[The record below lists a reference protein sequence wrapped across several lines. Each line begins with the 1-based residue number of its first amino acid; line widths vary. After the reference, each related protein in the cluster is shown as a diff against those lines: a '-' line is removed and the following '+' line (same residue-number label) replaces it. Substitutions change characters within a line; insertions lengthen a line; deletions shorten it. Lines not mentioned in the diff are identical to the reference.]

1 MARKFF
7 KVATFNL
14 LNLAMPGQPYYN
26 LTCDEATYKRK
37 VEWVSAH
44 LRYMNPD
51 IVGFQEVFHP
61 EALEEVITAA
71 TSYQN
76 ANILVADRPE
86 DGGPSVALV
95 SRFPVSDMDVIA
107 DFPEQALLEIDGM
120 NVPIKKFSRPVL
132 RAKLRLSDELSVTVY
147 VAHLKSKRPKLPDGV
162 NQHDPRVRSMG
173 EARSLIVRAAEA
185 TALRHLLLDTLE
197 GTTYPVIAMG
207 DLNDDGESVT
217 SRILVGEEP
226 WRNLKLHDKQRL
238 WDVHLYNVKDI
249 QARQSYRDVYYTH
262 IHNGHYDSL
271 DHILV
276 SQEFVR
282 QNPQRLGYVEYVRVF
297 NDHLID
303 ETLSDDRVPRWASDH
318 GQVVATIQLERGI
331 PGEW

>member
-1 MARKFF
+1 MGRKYF

-14 LNLAMPGQPYYN
+14 LNLASAGKPYYN
-26 LTCDEATYKRK
+26 HSYDDNTYKRK
-37 VEWVSAH
+37 VEWLAAH
-44 LRYMNPD
+44 LRFMNPD

-61 EALEEVITAA
+61 EALEDVITATGA
-71 TSYQN
+71 YQN
-76 ANILVADRPE
+76 ANILVGDRPE
-86 DGGPSVALV
+86 DGGPAVALV
-95 SRFPVSDMDVIA
+95 SRFPVSDMDVIS
-107 DFPEQALLEIDGM
+107 DIPEQALLEIDGM
-120 NVPIKKFSRPVL
+120 HVPIKKFSRPVL

-147 VAHLKSKRPKLPDGV
+147 VAHLKSKRPKLPDGI
-162 NQHDPRVRSMG
+162 NQHDPRERGKG
-173 EARSLIVRAAEA
+173 EARSLIIRAAEA
-185 TALRHLLLDTLE
+185 SGLRHLLLDTLE
-197 GTTYPVIAMG
+197 GTTYPVVAMG
-207 DLNDDGESVT
+207 DLNDDGGSVT
-217 SRILVGEEP
+217 SKILVGEEP
-226 WRNLKLHDKQRL
+226 WRNLPMRDKQRL

-282 QNPQRLGYVEYVRVF
+282 QNPQRLGYVEYVKVF